1 MSQEDLFADLMTS
14 SGFFELIEFSLD
26 RRLPDGSLLKG
37 RYGVNVAKVREV
49 VRLPKINPLAARI
62 PALAGIFEL
71 RGIAIPAIN
80 LRCVLGETNSQP
92 MPNQQIIVA
101 EFSGRR
107 AGFIVDATQRIRR
120 IEWAK
125 ILPPSG
131 DSSSYMSGMIIVEPN
146 DFLFVLDLERVVHDL
161 ELIAQG
167 SSGHANQAHSAPA
180 FTTKGRGRRILL
192 VDDSDLILSNIGR
205 MLRDAGFHI
214 STATNGAQALDIV
227 TNDPNFDLV
236 LTDIEMP
243 KLDGL
248 SLTAKIKADPRIAS
262 IPVVLHTSLSGEA
275 THSAGVS
282 VGANGYVIKNDTQNL
297 VATLTRVLE
306 NKSVA

>member
-26 RRLPDGSLLKG
+26 RRLPDGTMLKG

-71 RGIAIPAIN
+71 RGVAIPAIN
-80 LRCVLGETNSQP
+80 LRRVLGETEAQP
-92 MPNQQIIVA
+92 MPSQQIIVA
-101 EFSGRR
+101 EFAGRR

-120 IEWAK
+120 IEWSK

-131 DSSSYMSGMIIVEPN
+131 DASSYMSGVILVEPN
-146 DFLFVLDLERVVHDL
+146 DFLFVLDLERIVHDL
-161 ELIAQG
+161 EHMAQG
-167 SSGHANQAHSAPA
+167 SAGAAAQSMAQPA
-180 FTTKGRGRRILL
+180 FTKGRGQRILL

-205 MLRDAGFHI
+205 MLRDAGFNV
-214 STATNGAQALDIV
+214 TVAMNGAQGLDLLKK
-227 TNDPNFDLV
+227 NKNFDLI

-243 KLDGL
+243 QMDGL
-248 SLTAKIKADPRIAS
+248 SMTTRIKADPTLAG

-275 THSAGVS
+275 TQAAGRS
-282 VGANGYVIKNDTQNL
+282 VGADGYVIKNDTQNL
-297 VATLTRVLE
+297 VATLTRVLD